1 MASVIANEFTEATE
15 PYHLAS
21 LIAVGVLLLVVSVLV
36 NLAAR
41 LAVRSVG
48 RNRAIGVGLV

>member
-1 MASVIANEFTEATE
+1 VIANEFTEATE

-21 LIAVGVLLLVVSVLV
+21 LVAVGLLLMALSVLV

-41 LAVRSVG
+41 LAVRSVS
-48 RNRAIGVGLV
+48 RQRAIGVGLL